1 MSGVMLRRLVI
12 CLLCAVACAT
22 AALVPASLAVG
33 AKRGP
38 AQPKPLTV
46 ASASLTQSARN
57 IAFKV
62 RMTTAFSTV
71 ALKRQGRSL
80 CLVIERP
87 HGGVSGRLCV
97 IRPLKGRRHPRL
109 VYQAYKHG
117 RPTHASVV
125 AATVRRAGRRGLVAT
140 FLPSA
145 FDSGY
150 RSIRWQVQNTLTRA
164 KCTPVGAKSHP
175 DRICESLYPSKGR
188 LARLHRP
195 QIVGCVPSGPAF
207 VNQGPSTG
215 REIALT
221 FDDGP
226 WYDTPQFL
234 NILERYHVPATF
246 FEIGEQ
252 ISTYGEGGAVE
263 RRMLADG
270 DMIGDH
276 TWSHPNVSGAGAFAR
291 GQILRTASAIR
302 TATHGFRPCL
312 FRAPY
317 GAVSGA
323 LISEARSLGF
333 MTIQWD
339 VDTVDWSRPGTAT
352 IERRAIGGAHPGAII
367 LQHDGG
373 GDRSE
378 TLAALPDEITTL
390 RREGYHFVTVTQ
402 LLGQKLIYQ

>member
-1 MSGVMLRRLVI
+1 
-12 CLLCAVACAT
+12 
-22 AALVPASLAVG
+22 
-33 AKRGP
+33 
-38 AQPKPLTV
+38 
-46 ASASLTQSARN
+46 
-57 IAFKV
+57 
-62 RMTTAFSTV
+62 
-71 ALKRQGRSL
+71 
-80 CLVIERP
+80 
-87 HGGVSGRLCV
+87 
-97 IRPLKGRRHPRL
+97 
-109 VYQAYKHG
+109 
-117 RPTHASVV
+117 
-125 AATVRRAGRRGLVAT
+125 
-140 FLPSA
+140 
-145 FDSGY
+145 
-150 RSIRWQVQNTLTRA
+150 
-164 KCTPVGAKSHP
+164 
-175 DRICESLYPSKGR
+175 
-188 LARLHRP
+188 
-195 QIVGCVPSGPAF
+195 VPSGPAF
-207 VNQGPSTG
+207 VNSGTTKG

-234 NILERYHVPATF
+234 NILEHYHVPATF

-291 GQILRTASAIR
+291 GQILRTASAIK
-302 TATHGFRPCL
+302 TATRGFRPCL

-333 MTIQWD
+333 TTIQWD

-390 RREGYHFVTVTQ
+390 KREGYHFVTVTQ
-402 LLGQKLIYQ
+402 LLGQKLIYK